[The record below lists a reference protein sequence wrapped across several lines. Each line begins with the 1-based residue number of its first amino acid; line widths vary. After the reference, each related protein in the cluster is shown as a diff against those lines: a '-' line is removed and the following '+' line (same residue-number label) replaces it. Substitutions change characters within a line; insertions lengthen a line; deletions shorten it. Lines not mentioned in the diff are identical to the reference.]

1 MPIVR
6 CKIFSDEM
14 FIATLP
20 KSPQI
25 MCRKP
30 DLANQTQLLTTKE
43 RKQIHQFLRVARIL
57 FVKYLRYAAYGR
69 VHKRCK
75 RVHRCCYASIKWLLS
90 FYNWHK
96 SCPLA
101 WKSSI
106 KKQNVLKNFVTKLVK
121 LMTYQLALG
130 LDERPVGA
138 IHFVVKSTGI
148 AQIMAVAISS
158 P

>member
-1 MPIVR
+1 
-6 CKIFSDEM
+6 
-14 FIATLP
+14 
-20 KSPQI
+20 

-30 DLANQTQLLTTKE
+30 DYDPGYFTKTNQTSK

-69 VHKRCK
+69 VHKRYK
-75 RVHRCCYASIKWLLS
+75 RVHRCYFASIKLSSS

-96 SCPLA
+96 SCLLSSM
-101 WKSSI
+101 SSI
-106 KKQNVLKNFVTKLVK
+106 KVKKIVKNFGFLVRVYK
-121 LMTYQLALG
+121 TYKFALR
-130 LDERPVGA
+130 LDERPVST
-138 IHFVVKSTGI
+138 IHFVVKTTSI